1 MELKLNIYKDEKIK
15 KTYTNDT
22 YKLKYGTVMDL
33 IDAIDLDKLGSND
46 DIAFVTAV
54 LNLVHNSRD
63 FVNFLIKDIFKGLT
77 DDELRNANIDEIM
90 NVLVNVVKFSVLE
103 MFKGVDIKN

>member
-1 MELKLNIYKDEKIK
+1 MELKLNIYENEKII

-33 IDAIDLDKLGSND
+33 IDAIDLDKLGSD
-46 DIAFVTAV
+46 DDVAFVSAI

-77 DDELRNANIDEIM
+77 DDELRNVTIEEIM
-90 NVLVNVVKFSVLE
+90 AVLVNIVKYSVLE
-103 MFKGVDIKN
+103 MFKGSDIKN